1 MTFWNNRSKNDPTE
15 KANKKSSQNSK
26 TQKQFPQF
34 VTNEKITLWQIFL
47 CRLSWFLSFSFF
59 FFVFMSLP
67 QILSMKHLS
76 NAYQTKPTNQT
87 KFPIWYMLN
96 IINIISNGMCYT
108 MLCMLECMRKGKHR
122 KGTLRTRGLRD
133 SALSAYIHGGIP

>member
-34 VTNEKITLWQIFL
+34 VTNEKITIWQIFL

-96 IINIISNGMCYT
+96 IINIISNGMCYI